1 MQDRTATNTNLVV
14 FNREGIKRRMDELIP
29 LYAKAGFKDLDLNF
43 CEMMNPESILNTD
56 RAEEYIGRLEEL
68 KKEYGLSYIQSHA
81 PYPRSGQ
88 DPEDMEDRIL
98 KAMEYAW
105 KLGVPHMVVHPV
117 SGGIEK
123 NKRYYSDLLE
133 KSPEGISIAIEN
145 METRDEIFSM
155 RDIRKIR
162 SICPSR
168 LMALLDTGHANIL
181 GLDIAGEIRDAEGM
195 LCGTHIND
203 NDGKSDQHLLPF
215 MGTIDWK
222 KVVDAMRET
231 GYGGFLT
238 YEAMYYS
245 RMLGIKDAGMVI
257 QKALDTGIRLLNL

>member
-14 FNREGIKRRMDELIP
+14 FNREGIKRRMNELIP

-43 CEMMNPESILNTD
+43 CEMMNPASMLNTD
-56 RAEEYIGRLEEL
+56 RAAEYVGRLKEL
-68 KKEYGLSYIQSHA
+68 KKEYGLSYIQAHA
-81 PYPRSGQ
+81 PYPRPGQ
-88 DPEDMEDRIL
+88 APEEMEEQIL
-98 KAMEYAW
+98 RSISYAA

-117 SGGIEK
+117 AGGIEN

-145 METRDEIFSM
+145 METENEIFSM
-155 RDIRKIR
+155 RDIREIC

-168 LMALLDTGHANIL
+168 LMALLDTGHANL
-181 GLDIAGEIRDAEGM
+181 MGLDIAEEIRNAEGM

-203 NDGKSDQHLLPF
+203 NDGRSDQHLLPF

-238 YEAMYYS
+238 FEAMYYS
-245 RMLGIKDAGMVI
+245 RMLGINDTTAVI
-257 QKALDTGIRLLNL
+257 EKALETGIRLQSL